1 MGNQL
6 ILIVQ
11 IQYPELFPLKS
22 GHMQPQPFT
31 YGVGGGEG
39 YPRLMQVP
47 IQSPECPL
55 DETPVL
61 WRYLTG

>member
-11 IQYPELFPLKS
+11 IQYPELFPLKCS
-22 GHMQPQPFT
+22 HMQPQPFT

-39 YPRLMQVP
+39 YPGLMQVP
-47 IQSPECPL
+47 IQSPERPL
-55 DETPVL
+55 NEASVL
-61 WRYLTG
+61 W